1 MRTVDTLI
9 RRRVLRFLTWVCT
22 VCLCFKTRTLGFLPN
37 FLVLCFPCPRS
48 VGRPGACSFFLGIF
62 FLRTLDCLVSN
73 CSLRNS
79 QFIGIKFTVLPL
91 PPSCWYMRKK
101 VCVHV
106 WISIFVKWSVKLSDL
121 PVFRRG
127 NHWETI
133 ISKSIAVSYPVN
145 FMIHVL
151 TN

>member
-1 MRTVDTLI
+1 MH
-9 RRRVLRFLTWVCT
+9 VL
-22 VCLCFKTRTLGFLPN
+22 
-37 FLVLCFPCPRS
+37 
-48 VGRPGACSFFLGIF
+48 FFLGIF
-62 FLRTLDCLVSN
+62 FLRTLDNLVSN

-91 PPSCWYMRKK
+91 RPSCWNMREK

-106 WISIFVKWSVKLSDL
+106 WISIFVKWSVKLSVL

-133 ISKSIAVSYPVN
+133 ISKSIAVSYPGN
-145 FMIHVL
+145 FMIHGYGKHRVPGPISPKL
-151 TN
+151 